1 MLQNPERHV
10 EHLHHVRE
18 DLLPVLVPELLHLD
32 LIAVETRD
40 RTLFEEAEDW
50 QKERP
55 LINEQNGC
63 WAQAILLLLGEV
75 SELEESAADYH
86 DGLTVAEDVASEL
99 TDIIL
104 FSVTAL
110 RALGFDPEKA
120 VRGKLERNRKKYPQ
134 EELQSGVYED
144 KMKELKVRWNG
155 NKRTENVVYLSSS
168 RIHTPQQN

>member
-1 MLQNPERHV
+1 VLQNPERHL

-18 DLLPVLVPELLHLD
+18 DLLPILIPELVHLD
-32 LIAVETRD
+32 LITVETRD

-75 SELEESAADYH
+75 EELVESAADLH
-86 DGLTVAEDVASEL
+86 DGLAVPEDVASEL

-104 FSVTAL
+104 FSITAL
-110 RALGFDPEKA
+110 RALGFGPEKA

-134 EELQSGVYED
+134 HELQDGVYED
-144 KMKELKVRWNG
+144 KMKELKLRWNG
-155 NKRTENVVYLSSS
+155 NKRTENVVYLSGS
-168 RIHTPQQN
+168 RVHTK

>member
-1 MLQNPERHV
+1 MLQNPERHL

-50 QKERP
+50 QKDRP

-63 WAQAILLLLGEV
+63 WAQSILLLLGEV
-75 SELEESAADYH
+75 EELEEAAADFH
-86 DGLTVAEDVASEL
+86 DGLAVEEDIASEL

-104 FSVTAL
+104 FSITAL
-110 RALGFDPEKA
+110 RALGFEPEK
-120 VRGKLERNRKKYPQ
+120 VVKGKIKRNTDKYPKEDMQ
-134 EELQSGVYED
+134 DGVYEEKMAD
-144 KMKELKVRWNG
+144 KKREWLPMKK
-155 NKRTENVVYLSSS
+155 TENVVYLSSS
-168 RIHTPQQN
+168 RIHT

>member
-1 MLQNPERHV
+1 MLQNPERHL

-32 LIAVETRD
+32 LIAVGTRD

-75 SELEESAADYH
+75 SELEEAAADYH
-86 DGLTVAEDVASEL
+86 DGLAEPEDIASEL

-104 FSVTAL
+104 FSITAL

-120 VRGKLERNRKKYPQ
+120 VRGKLERNKKKYNKSR
-134 EELQSGVYED
+134 LQSGEYEEQMAI
-144 KMKELKVRWNG
+144 MKNEWLPMK
-155 NKRTENVVYLSSS
+155 KTENVVYLSGA
-168 RIHTPQQN
+168 RE

>member
-1 MLQNPERHV
+1 MLQSPERHL

-18 DLLPVLVPELLHLD
+18 DTLAVLIPELLHLD

-50 QKERP
+50 QKDRP

-63 WAQAILLLLGEV
+63 WAQSIILLLGEV
-75 SELEESAADYH
+75 SELEEAAADFH
-86 DGLTVAEDVASEL
+86 DGLAEPEDIASEL

-104 FSVTAL
+104 FSITAL
-110 RALGFDPEKA
+110 RALGFEPEKA

-134 EELQSGVYED
+134 EELQNGVYED
-144 KMKELKVRWNG
+144 KMKDLKQRWNG

-168 RIHTPQQN
+168 RIQT

>member
-18 DLLPVLVPELLHLD
+18 DTLAVLIPELLHLD

-50 QKERP
+50 QKDRP

-63 WAQAILLLLGEV
+63 WAQSILLLLGEV
-75 SELEESAADYH
+75 SELEEAAADYH
-86 DGLTVAEDVASEL
+86 DGLAQPEDIASEL

-104 FSVTAL
+104 FSITAL
-110 RALGFDPEKA
+110 RALGFEPEKA

-134 EELQSGVYED
+134 EELQNGVYED
-144 KMKELKVRWNG
+144 KMKDLKQRWNG

-168 RIHTPQQN
+168 RIHT